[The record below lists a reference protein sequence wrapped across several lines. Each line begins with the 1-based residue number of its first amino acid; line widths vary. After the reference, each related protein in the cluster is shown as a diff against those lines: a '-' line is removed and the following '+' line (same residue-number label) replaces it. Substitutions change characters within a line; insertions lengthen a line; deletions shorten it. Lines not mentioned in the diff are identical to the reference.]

1 MRHVAREEGT
11 GAGSALGSLLA
22 DLEGELAFE
31 HPGDLIA
38 VVMQVMPARRSGGR
52 GLLEHHDAVVRLAAE
67 QLQVKGAARRARLFV
82 AFPAAS
88 GYDDALGCGHGVLLR
103 SRHRG

>member
-1 MRHVAREEGT
+1 MRHRARGEGT
-11 GAGSALGSLLA
+11 SAGSALGDLLA

-52 GLLEHHDAVVRLAAE
+52 GLLEHHDAVMGLAAK
-67 QLQVKGAARRARLFV
+67 QLQVKGAARRIRLLV
-82 AFPAAS
+82 TSPAAARRDQS
-88 GYDDALGCGHGVLLR
+88 PSFAPGRRPPL
-103 SRHRG
+103 